1 MKKFFL
7 ILWVICL
14 AWGCNKEN
22 ANDGYGSS
30 NGDNDSNSSN
40 GAWITQKTGN
50 YMDAFFRP
58 KKFELR
64 LVDSIYDVQLT
75 KAEFHVFY
83 DLEDEYNYSQSTS
96 IQDKAHLAKY
106 NEYAKYYGD
115 TTYTW
120 FHTMSVIEEG
130 CLAPLESITIVANK
144 DFDDNHPA
152 GTLLN
157 DLFELQFYA
166 FHSFIKDGY
175 KNVFEKN
182 ENLASNPIDS
192 VVIVSDFKCVSLL
205 QKQAVFNLIK
215 RPAKGKYTFTFTLNF
230 GEDPLTGEKVEV
242 PPASIEV
249 EF

>member
-1 MKKFFL
+1 
-7 ILWVICL
+7 
-14 AWGCNKEN
+14 
-22 ANDGYGSS
+22 
-30 NGDNDSNSSN
+30 
-40 GAWITQKTGN
+40 
-50 YMDAFFRP
+50 
-58 KKFELR
+58 
-64 LVDSIYDVQLT
+64 
-75 KAEFHVFY
+75 
-83 DLEDEYNYSQSTS
+83 
-96 IQDKAHLAKY
+96 
-106 NEYAKYYGD
+106 
-115 TTYTW
+115 
-120 FHTMSVIEEG
+120 MSVIEEG